1 LIKKWY
7 VASLNSRDAAS
18 LNAAAYLDVASLDAA
33 SLGAATPLLFVL
45 YGIPYLCSQ
54 ETATLVFPESRRKSF
69 P

>member
-1 LIKKWY
+1 LIKKWH
-7 VASLNSRDAAS
+7 VASLNSLDATS
-18 LNAAAYLDVASLDAA
+18 LNAAAYLDAA
-33 SLGAATPLLFVL
+33 SLCAATPLLFVL